1 MQRERD
7 MFLIDDVLLSPVNGV
22 MYIFR
27 EIQAAAE
34 AEAVKNADALRSQL
48 TELYGMLESG
58 RISSDQFDAK
68 EKDLLD
74 QLDGIPQSNEGGNDE

>member
-1 MQRERD
+1 
-7 MFLIDDVLLSPVNGV
+7 MFLIDDVLLAPVSGV

-34 AEAVKNADALRSQL
+34 KEAVKNAEGLRTQL
-48 TELYGMLESG
+48 AELYAMLESG

-68 EKDLLD
+68 EKELLD
-74 QLDGIPQSNEGGNDE
+74 QLDGISQMNEGEKDE

>member
-1 MQRERD
+1 
-7 MFLIDDVLLSPVNGV
+7 MFLIDNLLLAPVSGV

-34 AEAVKNADALRSQL
+34 KEAVKNAEGLRAQL
-48 TELYGMLESG
+48 AELYTMLESG

-68 EKDLLD
+68 EKQLLDLLD
-74 QLDGIPQSNEGGNDE
+74 GISQMNEGEKDE